1 MKRRKR
7 SWRSVPKLEMAAMI
21 DVVFLLLVFFLV
33 TVNPVDTLS
42 RLDASRPR
50 FEGEPDLSTLR
61 IGVWQR
67 GYTFNDKR
75 MSVAGLDKALAKLA
89 SFSEKPGIVI
99 TCAGDSP
106 HEGLVQALDLCAKN
120 GLRKL
125 SVASTP

>member
-7 SWRSVPKLEMAAMI
+7 RWRSVPKLEMAAMI

-42 RLDASRPR
+42 HLDASRPR

-61 IGVWQR
+61 IGVWQ
-67 GYTFNDKR
+67 
-75 MSVAGLDKALAKLA
+75 
-89 SFSEKPGIVI
+89 PGIVI
-99 TCAGDSP
+99 TCSGDSP